1 MKKLIVALLA
11 GAAAMSAAQ
20 AQSTSAA
27 GGTLPRAYVGIGIA
41 SADHKDD
48 FGLNNYSTDGWKS
61 SAKIFG
67 GYEIDPMWGVEAGY
81 TDFRK
86 SDISYSNG
94 ATTVGGDTKGY
105 GVYVAATARTPIN
118 DQFSAFGKLGVQHSN
133 RELRSQLVNLNDSDN
148 GLYGAVGLQYNINQQ
163 VALTAEY
170 ERYGKS
176 KSFGAKPDVWTV
188 GARYSF

>member
-20 AQSTSAA
+20 AQTST
-27 GGTLPRAYVGIGIA
+27 GGTLPRGYVGVGIA
-41 SADHKDD
+41 TADHKDD
-48 FGLNNYSTDGWKS
+48 FGLNNFNSDGYKA

-67 GYEIDPMWGVEAGY
+67 GYELNETWGVEAGY

-86 SDISYSNG
+86 SDISYNG
-94 ATTVGGDTKGY
+94 GTTTLNGETKGY
-105 GVYVAATARTPIN
+105 GVYVAAKATAPIN

-133 RELRSQLVNLNDSDN
+133 RELNSPLVNLNDSDN
-148 GLYGAVGLQYNINQQ
+148 GVYGAVGLQYNINQQ

-176 KSFGAKPDVWTV
+176 KSFGAKPDVWTI
-188 GARYSF
+188 GARYNF

>member
-20 AQSTSAA
+20 AQT
-27 GGTLPRAYVGIGIA
+27 TNTQPRGYVGLGVA
-41 SADHKDD
+41 TADHED
-48 FGLNNYSTDGWKS
+48 FSGLSNYDSNGYKA

-67 GYEIDPMWGVEAGY
+67 GYEFDQMWGVEAGY

-86 SDISYSNG
+86 ANFNYSNAG
-94 ATTVGGDTKGY
+94 VNASGDTKGY
-105 GVYVAATARTPIN
+105 AYYLAGKANYPIN
-118 DQFSAFGKLGVQHSN
+118 DQFSAFGKLGIQHSN
-133 RELRSQLVNLNDSDN
+133 RELNSSALSISDSDN
-148 GLYGAVGLQYNINQQ
+148 GLYGAVGVQYNLNQQ

-176 KSFGAKPDVWTV
+176 KAFGAKPDVWTI

>member
-20 AQSTSAA
+20 AQTTTNS
-27 GGTLPRAYVGIGIA
+27 GTLPRTYVGVGIA

-48 FGLNNYSTDGWKS
+48 FGLSGFSSDGWKS

-67 GYEIDPMWGVEAGY
+67 GYEIDPMWGVEVGY

-86 SDISYSNG
+86 ADFSYNNC
-94 ATTVGGDTKGY
+94 TTSVGGNTKGY
-105 GVYVAATARTPIN
+105 GVYVAAKASTPIN
-118 DQFSAFGKLGVQHSN
+118 DQFSAFGKLGVQHSS
-133 RELRSQLVNLNDSDN
+133 RELNSPVLNLTDSDN

-176 KSFGAKPDVWTV
+176 KSFGAKPDVWTI